1 MDAVLVVNFEDILN
15 PFSSVSVDDFEQLNA
30 SWIGILW
37 TWRIN
42 WAYLLKVTIQVFSL
56 YFLCGDLQII
66 TNAKLRKIIIKAQT
80 TGSPGPLIGKYVKIT
95 IIDELNTLIKEKM
108 SSSRI

>member
-1 MDAVLVVNFEDILN
+1 MYKFYILSHH
-15 PFSSVSVDDFEQLNA
+15 FGLIIS
-30 SWIGILW
+30 
-37 TWRIN
+37 
-42 WAYLLKVTIQVFSL
+42 
-56 YFLCGDLQII
+56 GDLQII

-80 TGSPGPLIGKYVKIT
+80 TGSPRPLIGKYVRIT